1 MTKSYY
7 SPFHYHLRSSA
18 WLPRPARLTLAGAVL
33 IAFVFACCVAK
44 GADTAFQQAA
54 WDGNVEQVKAMLA
67 AGAKVNDE
75 AYGVRPPLYL
85 TIVQGQQRNTA
96 VAKLLLAAG
105 ADPNVEVDDGYPGGR
120 RVVLQTAVGWGNIE
134 IMKAL
139 LAAGAK
145 VDHVDKSGQQPIHTA
160 AARGSIEAA
169 KVLLATGARVDAE
182 IKSNEMD
189 WMNGRQPLHIA
200 AFHGNTATVE
210 FLISMGADVNAKDA
224 SGSTAVKTVVY
235 GGCNAERINT
245 LKLLIESGAKPDL
258 ADRDGRT
265 PLDHA
270 TFYKD
275 AAAIRIL
282 QAAGA
287 KPGDAVL
294 ETAVRNGDVKTLTI
308 LAPNFDAT
316 NSAGGRLLHV
326 AVGMWCDDNAEM
338 VRFLLA
344 AGADP
349 NVEDEKGRR
358 PLHDAAQYCHPAAV
372 KLLLDAKADFRA
384 TDHDGRTAL
393 HCLAMA
399 SPAFSG
405 AFSWA
410 GEEGSFEAHLKAY
423 QLWHATN
430 FMNIARTLR
439 EAGTPVD
446 LAILDKQGKRA
457 SDFAKETEERTFGMG
472 AEMKH
477 EVAVYHKR
485 MTAYLAGGDFP
496 APDDPT
502 PLFFELTRYGN
513 TGDAQNMLTLGAKVN
528 AMDAEGNRPIH
539 IAAANNKWDM
549 VRFLIAKGAEVN
561 VANNTGVQPIHHAAN
576 CGYIHSQADPVGLLV
591 KHGAKVTVADQR
603 GRTPLHWLLTDTVEE
618 RAKKEGI
625 SEAGVQHY
633 EMRIAKALVVAGADP
648 PASDFAGESPLTIAR
663 TTEREELVEYFN
675 EVVRNNESG
684 KRK

>member
-1 MTKSYY
+1 MSAETTIKNVN
-7 SPFHYHLRSSA
+7 PIALTRLRHHH
-18 WLPRPARLTLAGAVL
+18 TLIVGALL
-33 IAFVFACCVAK
+33 IASAFACGGAAK
-44 GADTAFQQAA
+44 GADTPLQQAA
-54 WDGNVEQVKAMLA
+54 WDGDVGQVKALLA
-67 AGAKVNDE
+67 AGAKVDGE
-75 AYGVRPPLYL
+75 AYGVRTSLYL
-85 TIVQGQQRNTA
+85 TIVQGQQQNTA

-105 ADPNVEVDDGYPGGR
+105 ANPNVEVDDGYSDGR

-134 IMKAL
+134 IIKAL

-169 KVLLATGARVDAE
+169 KVLLAAGARVDAE

-189 WMNGRQPLHIA
+189 SMNGYQPLHIA
-200 AFHGNTATVE
+200 AFHGNTTTVE

-224 SGSTAVKTVVY
+224 SGNTVVKTVVY
-235 GGCNAERINT
+235 GGCNAERIKT
-245 LKLLIESGAKPDL
+245 LQLLIESGAKPDL

-282 QAAGA
+282 LAAGA
-287 KPGDAVL
+287 NPSDATL
-294 ETAVRNGDVKTLTI
+294 ATAVRNGDVKTLMT
-308 LAPNFDAT
+308 LAPKFDAT
-316 NSAGGRLLHV
+316 YAARGRFLHV

-349 NVEDEKGRR
+349 NVRDENGRR
-358 PLHDAAQYCHPAAV
+358 PLHDAAQYCHPDAV

-384 TDHDGRTAL
+384 TDNDGRTAL

-399 SPAFSG
+399 SPAYSG
-405 AFSWA
+405 PISWM
-410 GEEGSFEAHLKAY
+410 GEDGSLEAHLKAY

-439 EAGTPVD
+439 QAGTPAD

-457 SDFAKETEERTFGMG
+457 SDIAKETEDQTDGME

-485 MTAYLAGGDFP
+485 MTAYLAGGEFP

-513 TGDAQNMLTLGAKVN
+513 TVDAQNMLTLGAKVN
-528 AMDAEGNRPIH
+528 AMDAEENRPIH
-539 IAAANNKWDM
+539 IAAAKNKWDM
-549 VRFLIAKGAEVN
+549 VRFLIANGAEVN
-561 VANNTGVQPIHHAAN
+561 VANKTGVQPIHHAAN
-576 CGYIHSQADPVGLLV
+576 CGYIHSQADPVGLLG

-618 RAKKEGI
+618 R
-625 SEAGVQHY
+625 
-633 EMRIAKALVVAGADP
+633 
-648 PASDFAGESPLTIAR
+648 
-663 TTEREELVEYFN
+663 
-675 EVVRNNESG
+675 G
-684 KRK
+684 KRESISYQNPLAFRLPISRSLANYQAWLESYQH

>member
-1 MTKSYY
+1 MI
-7 SPFHYHLRSSA
+7 
-18 WLPRPARLTLAGAVL
+18 AGALL
-33 IAFVFACCVAK
+33 IASAFACGGAAK
-44 GADTAFQQAA
+44 GADTPLQQAA
-54 WDGNVEQVKAMLA
+54 WDGNVEQVKALLA

-85 TIVQGQQRNTA
+85 TIVQGQQQNTA

-105 ADPNVEVDDGYPGGR
+105 ANPDVEVDDGYPGGR

-145 VDHVDKSGQQPIHTA
+145 VDHVDKSGQQPLHTA
-160 AARGSIEAA
+160 AAGGNIEAV
-169 KVLLATGARVDAE
+169 KVLLAAGARIDAE
-182 IKSNEMD
+182 IKSIETGS
-189 WMNGRQPLHIA
+189 MNGQQPLHVA
-200 AFHGNTATVE
+200 AFRGNTATVD
-210 FLISMGADVNAKDA
+210 FLISMGADVNAKDT
-224 SGSTAVKTVVY
+224 SGDTVVKKVVY
-235 GGCNAERINT
+235 GGCNAERIKT
-245 LKLLIESGAKPDL
+245 LQLLIKSGAKPDL
-258 ADRDGRT
+258 ADREGRT

-287 KPGDAVL
+287 KPGDAAL
-294 ETAVRNGDVKTLTI
+294 DTAARNGDVKTLTI

-326 AVGMWCDDNAEM
+326 AVGMWCDDNSEM

-349 NVEDEKGRR
+349 NVADEKGRR
-358 PLHDAAQYCHPAAV
+358 PLHDAAQYCHPDAV
-372 KLLLDAKADFRA
+372 QLLLDAKADFRA
-384 TDHDGRTAL
+384 TDNDGRTAL

-439 EAGTPVD
+439 EAGTPAD

-457 SDFAKETEERTFGMG
+457 SDIAKETDDLG
-472 AEMKH
+472 AGRGTEVKN
-477 EVAVYHKR
+477 EVAVYRKR
-485 MTAYLAGGDFP
+485 MTAYLTGGEFP

-539 IAAANNKWDM
+539 IAAAKNKWDM
-549 VRFLIAKGAEVN
+549 VRFLIANGAEVN
-561 VANNTGVQPIHHAAN
+561 VANKTGVQPIHHAAN
-576 CGYIHSQADPVGLLV
+576 CGYINSNADPVGLLV
-591 KHGAKVTVADQR
+591 KHGAKVTVADKR
-603 GRTPLHWLLTDTVEE
+603 GRTPLHWLLTDMVEE

-625 SEAGVQHY
+625 ADWGVQNY
-633 EMRIAKALVVAGADP
+633 EMGLAKALVEAGADP
-648 PASDFAGESPLTIAR
+648 TALNSAGESPLTIAR
-663 TTEREELVEYFN
+663 TTKREKLVEYFN
-675 EVVRNNESG
+675 EVVANKKTDKSR
-684 KRK
+684 

>member
-1 MTKSYY
+1 MNLDIQPTA
-7 SPFHYHLRSSA
+7 FRHRH
-18 WLPRPARLTLAGAVL
+18 TMIAGALL
-33 IAFVFACCVAK
+33 IASAFACVGAAK
-44 GADTAFQQAA
+44 GADTPLQQAA
-54 WDGNVEQVKAMLA
+54 WDGDVQQVKALLA
-67 AGAKVNDE
+67 AGAKVNDD

-85 TIVQGQQRNTA
+85 TIVQGQQQNTA

-105 ADPNVEVDDGYPGGR
+105 ANPNVEVDDGYPGGR

-169 KVLLATGARVDAE
+169 KVLLAAGARVDAE

-189 WMNGRQPLHIA
+189 SMNGYQPLHIA

-224 SGSTAVKTVVY
+224 SGNTVVKTVVY
-235 GGCNAERINT
+235 GGCNAERIKT
-245 LKLLIESGAKPDL
+245 LQLLIESGAKPDL

-287 KPGDAVL
+287 KPGDAAL
-294 ETAVRNGDVKTLTI
+294 ETAVRNGDVKTLTM
-308 LAPNFDAT
+308 LAPKFDAT
-316 NSAGGRLLHV
+316 HAAGGRLLHV

-349 NVEDEKGRR
+349 NVADEKGRR
-358 PLHDAAQYCHPAAV
+358 PLHDAAQYCHPDAV

-399 SPAFSG
+399 SPAYFG
-405 AFSWA
+405 PISWL
-410 GEEGSFEAHLKAY
+410 GEQGSLEAHLKAY
-423 QLWHATN
+423 QLWHAAN

-439 EAGTPVD
+439 EAGIPAD

-457 SDFAKETEERTFGMG
+457 SDLAKETEDRTDGMG
-472 AEMKH
+472 AEVKH
-477 EVAVYHKR
+477 EVAAYHKR
-485 MTAYLAGGDFP
+485 MTAYLAGGEFP

-549 VRFLIAKGAEVN
+549 VRFLIANGAEVN
-561 VANNTGVQPIHHAAN
+561 VANQTGVQPIHYAAN
-576 CGYIHSQADPVGLLV
+576 CGYINSNADPVGLLV

-603 GRTPLHWLLTDTVEE
+603 GRTPLHWLMTDTVEE
-618 RAKKEGI
+618 RGKREKI
-625 SEAGVQHY
+625 TDAGVQYY
-633 EMRIAKALVVAGADP
+633 EMRLAKALVKAGADP
-648 PASDFAGESPLTIAR
+648 TASDLAGESPLAIAR
-663 TTEREELVEYFN
+663 TTKREKLVEYFN
-675 EVVRNNESG
+675 EVVANKKTDKRN
-684 KRK
+684 

>member
-1 MTKSYY
+1 MRVETTYKNVN
-7 SPFHYHLRSSA
+7 PIALTRLRHCH
-18 WLPRPARLTLAGAVL
+18 TLIAGALL
-33 IAFVFACCVAK
+33 IASVFACGGAAK
-44 GADTAFQQAA
+44 GADTPLQRAA
-54 WDGNVEQVKAMLA
+54 WDGNVQQVKALLA
-67 AGAKVNDE
+67 EGAKVNDE

-85 TIVQGQQRNTA
+85 TIVQGQPQNTA

-105 ADPNVEVDDGYPGGR
+105 ANPNVEVDDGYPGGR

-139 LAAGAK
+139 LVAGAK
-145 VDHVDKSGQQPIHTA
+145 VDHVDKSGQQPIHTP

-169 KVLLATGARVDAE
+169 KVLLAAGAKVDAG

-189 WMNGRQPLHIA
+189 SMNGYQPLHLA
-200 AFHGNTATVE
+200 AFHGNSATVE

-224 SGSTAVKTVVY
+224 SGNTVVKTVVY
-235 GGCNAERINT
+235 GGCNAERIKT
-245 LKLLIESGAKPDL
+245 LQLLIESGAKPDL

-287 KPGDAVL
+287 KPGDAAL
-294 ETAVRNGDVKTLTI
+294 ETAVRNGDVKTLTM
-308 LAPNFDAT
+308 LAPKFDA
-316 NSAGGRLLHV
+316 NNPAGGRLLHV

-344 AGADP
+344 AGAAP
-349 NVEDEKGRR
+349 NVPDEKGRR
-358 PLHDAAQYCHPAAV
+358 PLHNAAQYCHPEAV

-384 TDHDGRTAL
+384 TDNDGRTAL

-399 SPAFSG
+399 SPAHHG
-405 AFSWA
+405 TISWL
-410 GEEGSFEAHLKAY
+410 GENGSLEAHLKAY

-430 FMNIARTLR
+430 FMNIARILR
-439 EAGTPVD
+439 EAGTAAD
-446 LAILDKQGKRA
+446 LAILDNQGKRA
-457 SDFAKETEERTFGMG
+457 SDLAKETEDPG
-472 AEMKH
+472 AGWGTEVKN
-477 EVAVYHKR
+477 EVAVYRKR
-485 MTAYLAGGDFP
+485 MTAYLAGGEFP

-502 PLFFELTRYGN
+502 SLFFELTRYGN

-549 VRFLIAKGAEVN
+549 VRFLIANGAEVN
-561 VANNTGVQPIHHAAN
+561 VANKTGVEPIHHAAN
-576 CGYIHSQADPVGLLV
+576 CGYINSQANPVGLLV
-591 KHGAKVTVADQR
+591 QHGAKVTVADHR

-618 RAKKEGI
+618 RAKRESI
-625 SEAGVQHY
+625 SEAGVQY
-633 EMRIAKALVVAGADP
+633 DEMGIAKALVKAGADP
-648 PASDFAGESPLTIAR
+648 TASDLAGESPLEIAR
-663 TTEREELVEYFN
+663 TTQREKLVEYFE
-675 EVVRNNESG
+675 EVVTNRRN
-684 KRK
+684 